1 MITFQFKCITSG
13 NDSASLVGFFLF
25 SRKII
30 SQLLWLPE
38 PLTLPPPLIGQ
49 GFKSDLF

>member
-1 MITFQFKCITSG
+1 MVTFQVKCTTSD
-13 NDSASLVGFFLF
+13 NDSISLVGFFLF

-38 PLTLPPPLIGQ
+38 PLPSPL
-49 GFKSDLF
+49 KSDIF

>member
-1 MITFQFKCITSG
+1 MVTFHVKCITSD
-13 NDSASLVGFFLF
+13 NDSTSLVGFFLF

-38 PLTLPPPLIGQ
+38 PLTFPPPLIGQ
-49 GFKSDLF
+49 GLKSDLF